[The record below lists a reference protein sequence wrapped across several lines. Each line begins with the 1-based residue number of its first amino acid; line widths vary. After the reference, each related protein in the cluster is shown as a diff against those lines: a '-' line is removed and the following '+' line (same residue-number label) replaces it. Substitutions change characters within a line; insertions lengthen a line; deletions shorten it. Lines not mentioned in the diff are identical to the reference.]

1 MTADE
6 RIERLLSRFGQTI
19 SDLPK
24 PEKKKYSYGWYTSQ
38 HLDKAAREWGKK
50 DAYFDWA
57 VVSDYACHLCDVID
71 RLEIALET
79 ALRLMPCE
87 KCTESTNC
95 YRYHCDC
102 DCRIKDEYLSD
113 VKEEDLNEEVYGW
126 RK

>member
-6 RIERLLSRFGQTI
+6 RIERLLNRFGQTI

-24 PEKKKYSYGWYTSQ
+24 PENKKYSYGWYTSQ
-38 HLDKAAREWGKK
+38 HIDKAAREWGKK

-79 ALRLMPCE
+79 AIRIMPCSPCE
-87 KCTESTNC
+87 ESE
-95 YRYHCDC
+95 DC
-102 DCRIKDEYLSD
+102 DRFSCDFRIDDGLLSD
-113 VKEEDLNEEVYGW
+113 VRVEDLNEEVY
-126 RK
+126 RC